1 MASFYANENLARQL
15 VEALREL
22 GHDVLTT
29 FEAGN
34 ANIAMADSDVLAF
47 AGAANRILIT
57 YNRLHFLRL
66 HKQRISDHSGI
77 VCMQFRSGL
86 CRASQEN

>member
-1 MASFYANENLARQL
+1 
-15 VEALREL
+15 
-22 GHDVLTT
+22 
-29 FEAGN
+29 
-34 ANIAMADSDVLAF
+34 MADSDVLAF

-77 VCMQFRSGL
+77 VVCSFDPDFAGKPGELMQ
-86 CRASQEN
+86 